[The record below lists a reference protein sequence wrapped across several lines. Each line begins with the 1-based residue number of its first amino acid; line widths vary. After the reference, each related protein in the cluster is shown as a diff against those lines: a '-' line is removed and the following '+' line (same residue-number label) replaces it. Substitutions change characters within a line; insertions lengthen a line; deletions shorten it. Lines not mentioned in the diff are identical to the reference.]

1 MIAPKPRDFDK
12 TKKFEGPLSLKKSSF
27 EQCLSVVCRLDRSV
41 GLNYDWTDS
50 DDT

>member
-1 MIAPKPRDFDK
+1 MAPRFRDFDK
-12 TKKFEGPLSLKKSSF
+12 TKKFEGPLSLKKVVF
-27 EQCLSVVCRLDRSV
+27 QQCLSVVCRLDRSV